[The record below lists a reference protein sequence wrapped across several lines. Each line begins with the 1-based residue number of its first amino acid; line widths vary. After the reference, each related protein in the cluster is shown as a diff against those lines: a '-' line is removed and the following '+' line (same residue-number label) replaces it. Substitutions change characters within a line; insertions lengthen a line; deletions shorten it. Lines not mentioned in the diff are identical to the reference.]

1 MQYTDVFGFKK
12 PEYAEEAD
20 VVDLN
25 DNMDDI
31 DDTLYKIRRLSGLV
45 YDATTTSSNPYVE
58 GNYTINPT
66 DGLMYKCNGT
76 TYGAWDSTKWT
87 RTDEFSELELAMQS
101 GSEVV
106 ANPLETPTGTLST
119 VEIDGVVYDIPGSGG
134 GGGGSAYTET
144 TLWSGT
150 ETPGTGG
157 ADINLSG
164 NISDYDMIA
173 IHVGNSSYSG
183 DTIFIVSNLTIGE
196 TYITTLYY
204 GEMLGAYFTYTSDT
218 QINIKSQ
225 GSSYYQTYTKVVGIS
240 FGSGGGSGSGY
251 SETPLWSGTEEST
264 SGGVTINLN
273 GNISDYDA
281 IVIDCGRNDG
291 NDYRHGY
298 LWYLISDISIG
309 MWFLQ
314 IVNDNDNTTC
324 YWRYTSDTSVTWQSA
339 YSAYPVTLFSI
350 KGLKF
355 GGGGSSSGGTHY
367 DTTEQVIGTWVDGR
381 DVYRKLVSVNETWQ
395 NIGRDSYKAFAYQ
408 ENWVKEIDY
417 VTNAIA
423 VSSEQYNANMFHV
436 SVQVDR
442 VNGIASAYWNMP
454 FAGSYTSMYVEYV
467 ILEYVKVVPS
477 TST

>member
-87 RTDEFSELELAMQS
+87 RTDEFSEIELAMQ
-101 GSEVV
+101 
-106 ANPLETPTGTLST
+106 
-119 VEIDGVVYDIPGSGG
+119 SGG
-134 GGGGSAYTET
+134 GGGGSYTET
-144 TLWSGT
+144 TLWSGN
-150 ETPGTGG
+150 ETPPASGS
-157 ADINLSG
+157 DINLSG

-173 IHVGNSSYSG
+173 IHVGDSSYSG
-183 DTIFIVSNLTIGE
+183 DNIFIVDNLTIGE
-196 TYITTLYY
+196 TYISTIYH
-204 GEMLGAYFTYTSDT
+204 GENLGAFFTYTSDT
-218 QINIKSQ
+218 QINIKAQ
-225 GSSYYQTYTKVVGIS
+225 ATSYPQTYTKVVGIS

-324 YWRYTSDTSVTWQSA
+324 YWQYTSDTSVTWQSA

-355 GGGGSSSGGTHY
+355 GSGGGGSSSGGTQY

-381 DVYRKLVSVNETWQ
+381 DVYRKLVPVNATWQ
-395 NIGRDSYKAFAYQ
+395 NIGTGANQSFAYQ
-408 ENWVKEIDY
+408 ESWVKDIDY

>member
-87 RTDEFSELELAMQS
+87 RTGAWDSTKWTRTDEFSEIELAMQ
-101 GSEVV
+101 
-106 ANPLETPTGTLST
+106 
-119 VEIDGVVYDIPGSGG
+119 
-134 GGGGSAYTET
+134 
-144 TLWSGT
+144 
-150 ETPGTGG
+150 
-157 ADINLSG
+157 
-164 NISDYDMIA
+164 
-173 IHVGNSSYSG
+173 
-183 DTIFIVSNLTIGE
+183 
-196 TYITTLYY
+196 
-204 GEMLGAYFTYTSDT
+204 
-218 QINIKSQ
+218 
-225 GSSYYQTYTKVVGIS
+225 
-240 FGSGGGSGSGY
+240 SGGGSGSGY

-355 GGGGSSSGGTHY
+355 GGGGSSSGGTQY

-381 DVYRKLVSVNETWQ
+381 DVYRKLVPVNETWQ

-454 FAGSYTSMYVEYV
+454 FAGSYTSMYVDYV
-467 ILEYVKVVPS
+467 ILEYVKVIPS

>member
-45 YDATTTSSNPYVE
+45 YDANTTSSNPYVA

-66 DGLMYKCNGT
+66 DGLMYKCTDT

-87 RTDEFSELELAMQS
+87 RTDEFSEIELAMQ
-101 GSEVV
+101 
-106 ANPLETPTGTLST
+106 
-119 VEIDGVVYDIPGSGG
+119 SGG
-134 GGGGSAYTET
+134 GGGGSAYAET

-173 IHVGNSSYSG
+173 IHVGNSSYTG
-183 DTIFIVSNLTIGE
+183 DNIFLVSNLTIGE
-196 TYITTLYY
+196 TYISTLYH
-204 GEMLGAYFTYTSDT
+204 GENLGAFFTYTSDT

-225 GSSYYQTYTKVVGIS
+225 GSSYPQTYTKVVGIS

-251 SETPLWSGTEEST
+251 SETNLYTASDTSFVDIPLTW
-264 SGGVTINLN
+264 NWA
-273 GNISDYDA
+273 DYDA
-281 IVIDCGRNDG
+281 YLFFCNDVNSQTG
-291 NDYRHGY
+291 NPWFVSQGV
-298 LWYLISDISIG
+298 LTSLIGTQTTLTFYPYSNASVHYYVTANQLTAQSQSQGFYIR
-309 MWFLQ
+309 Q
-314 IVNDNDNTTC
+314 IV
-324 YWRYTSDTSVTWQSA
+324 
-339 YSAYPVTLFSI
+339 
-350 KGLKF
+350 GLNF
-355 GGGGSSSGGTHY
+355 GSGGGSSSGGTQY

-381 DVYRKLVSVNETWQ
+381 DVYRKLVPVNATWQ
-395 NIGRDSYKAFAYQ
+395 NIGTGSNQSFVYQ
-408 ENWVKEIDY
+408 ENWVKDIDY

-423 VSSEQYNANMFHV
+423 VSSEQYYANMMHI
-436 SVQVDR
+436 SVQTDK
-442 VNGIASAYWNMP
+442 VNGSAVAYWNDA
-454 FAGSYTSMYVEYV
+454 FGGAFTSMYVDYV
-467 ILEYVKVVPS
+467 ILEYVKVIPS